1 MKDFKEKSKERSP
14 SEEKFCSWLPGK
26 KLIMKIMSMFLR
38 FGIDLK
44 FKRSKVSRLA
54 VKMWRFVISWCVW
67 KI

>member
-26 KLIMKIMSMFLR
+26 KLIMKIMSMFVR

-54 VKMWRFVISWCVW
+54 VKM
-67 KI
+67 